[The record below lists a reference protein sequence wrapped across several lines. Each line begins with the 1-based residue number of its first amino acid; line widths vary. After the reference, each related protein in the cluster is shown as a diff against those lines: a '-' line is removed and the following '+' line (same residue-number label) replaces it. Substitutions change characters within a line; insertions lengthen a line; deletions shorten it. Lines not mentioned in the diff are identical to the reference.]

1 MPRKPTKTGPG
12 LPKLEVKDETVY
24 TVFFFLFIFL
34 AIFSVFSFLG
44 TGSIPTQYNNFLFNK
59 FGYLSIFT
67 PFWLILLAF
76 IFTGKS
82 KSPFKQA
89 NIFFGFHILFLSLL
103 GLFRQGVVGKF
114 FWDQLEPLLSSFPT
128 FLTFLSASLVG
139 AVILFETSIAQVF
152 RIIGTLASAIY
163 KYTFG
168 KSVKNKDRADK
179 PKGDKDV
186 QYVKDEQTKAKAD
199 DHVTGVKPVFTTT
212 PKHAE
217 QQPLPLDN
225 KPKTSSDNQAWIY
238 PTIDIFDDGE
248 GKKAD
253 RGDVKKNAQMIEQ
266 TLDSFGIK
274 ARVVEVNGG
283 PSVTQY
289 AIEVAIGTKLA
300 KIQSL
305 SNDLAMAMA
314 APGGQIRIEAPIP
327 GRSLVGIEVPN
338 RSPETVPIRRA
349 LDSAEFKEYKSK
361 LTVPLGLDVSGT
373 PRFGNISKMPH
384 VLIAGQTGSG
394 KSVGLNSWIT
404 TMLYRASPDE
414 IRLIMVDPK
423 RVEFASYNGIPH
435 LLAPIITEPDKVVS
449 ALKWACQ
456 EMDRRYTHFAQVGA
470 KNIESYHE
478 ISGIQSMPYIIIV
491 IDELADI
498 MLFAPSEVEDSIVR
512 LSQKARACGMHLVL
526 ATQRPSTDVITGLI
540 KANIPTRWSFTV
552 SSMTDSRVILDTP
565 GAEKLIGK
573 GDSLY
578 QPPDL
583 AKPLR
588 MQSCFVSEKE
598 IARLV
603 DFVKKQRQP
612 DYDVNIVN
620 QSVTIVS
627 NGRKVQIGE
636 ADIDDERDPLFE
648 AALKCVQDTGKAS
661 ASLLQRRLKLGYA
674 RAARVL
680 DELEQAGIIG
690 PSNGAKPR
698 EIMVPHNISPGDE

>member
-1 MPRKPTKTGPG
+1 MPRKPTKATPG
-12 LPKLEVKDETVY
+12 LPKLEVKDETVL
-24 TVFFFLFIFL
+24 TTFFFLFIFL
-34 AIFSVFSFLG
+34 AIFTVFSFLG
-44 TGSIPTQYNNFLFNK
+44 TGGVPIQYNNFLTEK
-59 FGYLSIFT
+59 FGFLAIFT
-67 PFWLILLAF
+67 PFWLILTAF

-103 GLFRQGVVGKF
+103 GLLRQGVVGRF
-114 FWDQLEPLLSSFPT
+114 FWDQLEPLLSAFPT
-128 FLTFLSASLVG
+128 FLAFLSASLIG

-152 RIIGTLASAIY
+152 KIISSLVSALY

-168 KSVKNKDRADK
+168 KGLKVRSK
-179 PKGDKDV
+179 PEKSRDDKDI
-186 QYVKDEQTKAKAD
+186 QYVKDEQSKSKPD
-199 DHVTGVKPVFTTT
+199 DNVTGVKPVFNST
-212 PKHAE
+212 PKYA
-217 QQPLPLDN
+217 QQQALPLDS

-253 RGDVKKNAQMIEQ
+253 RGDVKKNAQNIEQ

-338 RSPETVPIRRA
+338 RTPETVPIRKA
-349 LDSAEFKEYKSK
+349 LDSKEFKEYKSK

-384 VLIAGQTGSG
+384 VLVAGQTGSG

-404 TMLYRASPDE
+404 TLLYRSSPDE
-414 IRLIMVDPK
+414 VRLIMVDPK
-423 RVEFASYNGIPH
+423 RVEFAAYNGIPH
-435 LLAPIITEPDKVVS
+435 LLAPIITEPEKVVS
-449 ALKWACQ
+449 ALKWACE

-470 KNIESYHE
+470 KNIETYQE
-478 ISGIQSMPYIIIV
+478 ISGIQSMPYIIII

-498 MLFAPSEVEDSIVR
+498 ILFAPSEVEDSIVR

-598 IARLV
+598 IARIV
-603 DFVKKQRQP
+603 DFVKQQRDP
-612 DYDVNIVN
+612 DYDTNIVN

-636 ADIDDERDPLFE
+636 ADPDEERDPLFD
-648 AALKCVQDTGKAS
+648 AAVKCVQDTGKAS

-698 EIMVPHNISPGDE
+698 EIRIPHNSTPGAE